1 MQKIKALKVGFFLI
15 KRRKKKEKTFPNK
28 QSQWV
33 GNIDTNLPE
42 TTLDQSDI
50 LIIFISYNR

>member
-1 MQKIKALKVGFFLI
+1 M

-28 QSQWV
+28 PCQWV

-42 TTLDQSDI
+42 TTLNQ
-50 LIIFISYNR
+50 